1 MSAPR
6 PPKGR
11 SLKARLTGTARTRW
25 LVTLAGALAL
35 AGVAWFLA
43 PLLVL
48 AGHRPLDEAGSR
60 LLLAA
65 AILAAWGLAN
75 RRIDRRERAANERL
89 VAALAGSSDPD
100 ARASLEEIGL
110 LQDRLS
116 EALERLRT
124 MRFGARWG
132 GRFVY
137 QLPWY
142 LVIGAPGSGKT
153 TALTSASLGFPV
165 DGRAQALPLAV
176 GGTRHGDW
184 WFTERA
190 VLIDTAGRYTTQD
203 SRHAVDSRVWA
214 GLLELLKEHRPRQ
227 PINGVLITV
236 SLADLASWTEAE
248 RRAHAFTIRQRLQE
262 LRRQLGVRFPVY
274 VVCTKADLVTG
285 FTGFFDTLTPEERCQ
300 VWGMTFPLGDGP
312 NGLGPAGW
320 FRDSFLALLRRLDE
334 RLLERLHQEPDVER
348 RSLNFT
354 FPLQMAS
361 LEAPLA
367 DLLETAFSPGPND
380 QPLLLRGVYF
390 TSATQGGVAVDRLA
404 APFAGFGA
412 GHPGGEDEHTAKQSF
427 FLERLFRELV
437 FAEANLAGVDEVLE
451 RARRRRSAVLIG
463 GTLAAALALAVFW
476 ARSHAGNVE
485 LVSRVEAAGI
495 QAAQALKALDTPP
508 RSLGRVDD
516 TDFAAVLPAL
526 DALRAIPT
534 GYADQRPGAPLEL
547 GGGLYQGDRLGRLAD
562 GAYRR
567 ALRSIFLSRI
577 VLRLEEQLR
586 TNWARPD
593 QLRLCLRAYLML
605 SGREPLDVAAVNE
618 WMAADWQRTLPGTAN
633 EDRRRALGEH
643 LAALFAVGFAPVPAD
658 DMLLE
663 RVREVL
669 NQPVPRPQA
678 PL

>member
-1 MSAPR
+1 MPAKHR
-6 PPKGR
+6 PQGR
-11 SLKARLTGTARTRW
+11 SLVARLTATARTRW
-25 LVTLAGALAL
+25 LVSSAGALAL

-48 AGHRPLDEAGSR
+48 AGHRPLEDAGPR
-60 LLLAA
+60 LLLGGL
-65 AILAAWGLAN
+65 ILLAWVVAN

-89 VAALAGSSDPD
+89 VAALSAGGDPD
-100 ARASLEEIGL
+100 AQASAEELGV
-110 LQDRLS
+110 LQDRLA
-116 EALERLRT
+116 EALARLRT

-153 TALTSASLGFPV
+153 TALASASLGFPV

-190 VLIDTAGRYTTQD
+190 VLIDTAGRYTTHD
-203 SRHAVDSRVWA
+203 SRHTVDSRVWA
-214 GLLELLKEHRPRQ
+214 GLLDLLKEHRPRQ
-227 PINGVLITV
+227 PVNGVLITV
-236 SLADLASWTEAE
+236 SLADLAAWNEAD
-248 RRAHAFTIRQRLQE
+248 RRAHAFTIRRRLQE

-285 FTGFFDTLTPEERCQ
+285 FTGFFDTLTPEERTQ

-312 NGLGPAGW
+312 NGLGPSGW

-367 DLLETAFSPGPND
+367 DLVETVFSMGQGD
-380 QPLLLRGVYF
+380 EPLLLRGVYF

-412 GHPGGEDEHTAKQSF
+412 GHPGGEDEHSARQSY
-427 FLERLFRELV
+427 FLERLFRDLV
-437 FAEANLAGVDEVLE
+437 FAEANLAGVDEALE
-451 RARRRRSAVLIG
+451 RARRRRSAALVG
-463 GTLAAALALAVFW
+463 GTLAATLAVAVFW
-476 ARSHAGNVE
+476 ARSHAGNVD
-485 LVSRVEAAGI
+485 LLNRVDAAADR
-495 QAAQALKALDTPP
+495 AAQALKVLDTAP
-508 RSLGRVDD
+508 RSLTRVDD

-534 GYADQRPGAPLEL
+534 GYADTVPWPPLEL
-547 GGGLYQGDRLGRLAD
+547 TGGLYQGDRLGRLAD

-593 QLRLCLRAYLML
+593 QLRQSLRAYLML
-605 SGREPLDVAAVNE
+605 SGAEPLDVAAVAE
-618 WMAADWQRTLPGTAN
+618 WMAADWQRLLPGPAHD
-633 EDRRRALGEH
+633 DRRRALGEH

-658 DMLLE
+658 DALLE

-669 NQPVPRPQA
+669 SQVPRPQA
-678 PL
+678 AP

>member
-1 MSAPR
+1 M
-6 PPKGR
+6 PPAAR

-35 AGVAWFLA
+35 AGVGWFLA

-48 AGHRPLDEAGSR
+48 AGHRPLEDATPR
-60 LLLAA
+60 LLLGVVV
-65 AILAAWGLAN
+65 LAVWALAN
-75 RRIDRRERAANERL
+75 LRVDRRERAANERL
-89 VAALAGSSDPD
+89 VAALAGSAQDPD
-100 ARASLEEIGL
+100 AQASLEELGI
-110 LQDRLS
+110 LQDRLT

-153 TALTSASLGFPV
+153 TALSSAGLGFPV
-165 DGRAQALPLAV
+165 DGQAQGLPLTGV

-214 GLLELLKEHRPRQ
+214 GLLEILKEHRPRQ
-227 PINGVLITV
+227 PINGVLMTV
-236 SLADLASWTEAE
+236 SLADLASWSEAD
-248 RRAHAFTIRQRLQE
+248 RRAHAQTIHQRLTE
-262 LRRQLGVRFPVY
+262 LRRHLGVRFPVY

-285 FTGFFDTLTPEERCQ
+285 FNGFFDTLTAEEHAQ
-300 VWGMTFPLGDGP
+300 VWGMTFPVGDGP
-312 NGLGPAGW
+312 NGLGPVGW

-367 DLLETAFSPGPND
+367 DLLETAFAVGAEEEVP
-380 QPLLLRGVYF
+380 LLRGVYF
-390 TSATQGGVAVDRLA
+390 TSATQGGVVVDRLA

-412 GHPGGEDEHTAKQSF
+412 GHPSGEDEHTVKQSF

-437 FAEANLAGVDEVLE
+437 FTEANLAGVDEALE
-451 RARRRRSAVLIG
+451 RARRLRTTALVG
-463 GTLAAALALAVFW
+463 VTLAVALAVALFW
-476 ARSHAGNVE
+476 ARSYTGN
-485 LVSRVEAAGI
+485 LDLIARVDAAGAR
-495 QAAQALKALDTPP
+495 AAQALKVLDTPP

-534 GYADQRPGAPLEL
+534 GYAGHTPWPPLEL
-547 GGGLYQGDRLGRLAD
+547 AGGLYQGDRLGRLAD

-593 QLRLCLRAYLML
+593 QLRLSVRAYLML
-605 SGREPLDVAAVNE
+605 GGREPLDLAFFNE
-618 WMAADWQRTLPGTAN
+618 WMAADWQRTLPGAAN

-643 LAALFAVGFAPVPAD
+643 LAALFDVGFAPVPAD
-658 DMLLE
+658 DALVE

-669 NQPVPRPQA
+669 SQAPRPQA
-678 PL
+678 PI